1 MSQEPAEP
9 ANPGGPEPA
18 ADTAAPGTP
27 SMRDVAA
34 SMAARSSLKVSE
46 DGRVDVLA
54 SVGGVRG
61 LVEALAPGLVFLGV
75 FIGTQSLNPALI
87 AAIAVGVVLL
97 AVRLVRRQQV
107 MSAVSGLVG
116 ILVCA
121 VFARVGGEARDYY
134 VPGFYINAAYAAGLL
149 VSIGVR
155 WPIGGLVFGFL
166 HGEGIGWREN
176 RGRLRVYTAATWIL
190 VGLFLLRLAVQLP
203 LYFAN
208 DVTLLGT
215 ARLVMGVPLYIGAL
229 VLAWVITRPAR
240 PAGQDDREVPDGG
253 GSASAGGPPAAGQ
266 G

>member
-1 MSQEPAEP
+1 MSQEPTEPGTPAGGEP
-9 ANPGGPEPA
+9 AQRPA
-18 ADTAAPGTP
+18 AP

-97 AVRLVRRQQV
+97 VMRLVRRQQV

-121 VFARVGGEARDYY
+121 LFARVGGEARDYY
-134 VPGFYINAAYAAGLL
+134 VPGFYINAAYAAALIL
-149 VSIGVR
+149 SIVVR
-155 WPIGGLVFGFL
+155 WPIGGLLFGFL
-166 HGEGIGWREN
+166 HGEGIAWRE
-176 RGRLRVYTAATWIL
+176 RRDRLRVYTAATWIL
-190 VGLFLLRLAVQLP
+190 VGLFLLRLVVQLP

-208 DVTLLGT
+208 DITLLGT
-215 ARLVMGVPLYIGAL
+215 ARLVMGVPLYVGAL
-229 VLAWVITRPAR
+229 ALAWVITRPAR
-240 PAGQDDREVPDGG
+240 AAGESGEEVPDGEDPAQAG
-253 GSASAGGPPAAGQ
+253 GSPAAGQ
-266 G
+266 D